1 MKKLFLGLVATA
13 ALVFAGEAAMK
24 CGAGKC
30 GASMKEKPQMKC
42 GAGKCGASMKDKNTT
57 KATKCGASM
66 KEKKTM
72 KCGAGKC
79 GGGK

>member
-13 ALVFAGEAAMK
+13 AILMAGGGAMK

-30 GASMKEKPQMKC
+30 GASAKKEMKC
-42 GAGKCGASMKDKNTT
+42 GAGKCGAASKDANTT
-57 KATKCGASM
+57 KEEA
-66 KEKKTM
+66 KKAM

>member
-1 MKKLFLGLVATA
+1 MRKLFLGLVATA
-13 ALVFAGEAAMK
+13 ALMMAGEGMK

-30 GASMKEKPQMKC
+30 GGSMTKPMAKKEMKC
-42 GAGKCGASMKDKNTT
+42 GAGKCGMATKDKNTT
-57 KATKCGASM
+57 KK
-66 KEKKTM
+66 M

>member
-13 ALVFAGEAAMK
+13 AILMAGEGAMK

-30 GASMKEKPQMKC
+30 GASAKKEMKKNMKY
-42 GAGKCGASMKDKNTT
+42 GTGKCGMASKDKNAT
-57 KATKCGASM
+57 KAKV
-66 KEKKTM
+66 KKAM